1 MRAFFPIF
9 AVFGAALFSTE
20 AAWGQGTDRYT
31 KVANQL
37 EELINAGN
45 YAGIQTNFNKE
56 MDAALPLDKSSEF
69 FKGLTEQMGKIQKLG
84 KPQPVGEGMV
94 FPAEFEKDMLDM
106 QITLDSRGLTAGV
119 TFTPHMVR

>member
-84 KPQPVGEGMV
+84 KPQPDGEAMV
-94 FPAEFEKDMLDM
+94 FPTEFQKDTLDM
-106 QITLDSRGLTAGV
+106 QITLDGRGLIAGLA
-119 TFTPHMVR
+119 FTPHVVR